1 MSTKAPFEIQPVWLF
16 VRKELER
23 RERDVGFNFIDSQ
36 QAGWDTDGTWNT
48 YKGPMR
54 CWVRVCSNG
63 IGDPKYGIKE
73 GFVMH
78 GVNGFYNDYGFDP
91 ITKAKTQ
98 TILGYTPSGE
108 EHKIDGEYSS
118 TGGSISKHCPP
129 PGILSIDAILKG
141 NIPAS
146 YRNVTIKWK
155 CHSKDHLNYLTPYFM
170 TPGVSTFI
178 EWGWN
183 HFNPSCL
190 LNLTDIGK
198 PSLYQLS
205 TDAPA
210 RKSADPEDPRS
221 LIGSGLLGI
230 YTDPWKQEEQIE
242 KGCGMY
248 DLTCGIITS
257 FDYTLLADGS
267 YDCTT
272 VVSSNS
278 SIYSGAVTKSTALA
292 STEKA
297 DGKGNKNPAPVKDLK
312 TYINQDFKNLSSAIF
327 NKLDTNESLFGIPG
341 WPGPETRIFVPR
353 NMGGG
358 KDPRDRISSSTSYSF
373 DNSATAH
380 FWISM
385 GLFVDLINKFTRL
398 ESDRTGATFNQIDI
412 KSSWIGGH
420 KNLIT
425 TNAKVLLI
433 PNSQA
438 PNISPDAEVRGKSSN
453 YSYPPEDYPPED
465 MKGTPPKPKSEAD
478 KTLESVMN
486 GNVRQDLNEIV
497 NFFRHYTDQKTE
509 EETDFPSGKYEY
521 YLGKL
526 ENLYIHKDVVI
537 DAVNKSETVTDILNF
552 VLSKMSEC
560 VKGMWKFNVIQYGG
574 SNSLLTIIDS
584 DAINVQRIKELSSDQ
599 APYLYSFKNRAVK
612 NTIQSLNFSVKL
624 SDKVALTVV
633 QGGKNDNK
641 VTVPI
646 KNAFG
651 FNPTDRLYKKTQEDV
666 YLTPKDQ
673 EIIAQNKQNIKLERK
688 REDDKKSELLK
699 KENDNKADA
708 FIYGEVYDDNTSY
721 IRKLALTQM
730 DLFTLLV
737 NDKDPKNAS
746 VNSVLQ
752 PGIKAEITLLGIAG
766 FKTQQIFA
774 IDNLPTPY
782 DKDILFQ
789 VLDVKHTIQGGNWTT
804 TITAGLRPIKDL
816 NSAPPTA

>member
-1 MSTKAPFEIQPVWLF
+1 MSIKAPFEIQPISLF

-63 IGDPKYGIKE
+63 IGDPKYGVKE
-73 GFVMH
+73 GFIMH

-98 TILGYTPSGE
+98 TVLGYTPSGE
-108 EHKIDGEYSS
+108 EHKIVGEYSS
-118 TGGSISKHCPP
+118 TGGSISKHSPP
-129 PGILSIDAILKG
+129 PGIVSIDVTLKG

-146 YRNVTIKWK
+146 YRTVTIKWK

-190 LNLTDIGK
+190 LNLTDIGT

-221 LIGSGLLGI
+221 LIGSGLLGM
-230 YTDPWKQEEQIE
+230 YTDCWKQEEQIE
-242 KGCGMY
+242 KGNGMY
-248 DLTCGIITS
+248 ELTCGIITS
-257 FDYTLLADGS
+257 FEYSLQSDGS

-272 VVSSNS
+272 VVQSNAS
-278 SIYSGAVTKSTALA
+278 LYTGAVTKSTALA
-292 STEKA
+292 SASKA
-297 DGKGNKNPAPVKDLK
+297 DDKGNKKPEPVQDLK
-312 TYINQDFKNLSSAIF
+312 TYINSQFKNLPRAILDG
-327 NKLDTNESLFGIPG
+327 LDTKNRLFEIDG
-341 WPGPETRIFVPR
+341 WPEPETRIFIPR
-353 NMGGG
+353 NVGGG
-358 KDPRDRISSSTSYSF
+358 KDPRDKISSSTSYSF
-373 DNSATAH
+373 DNSATDH

-398 ESDRTGATFNQIDI
+398 ESVRTGATFNQIDI

-420 KNLIT
+420 KNLIS

-438 PNISPDAEVRGKSSN
+438 PNISPDVEVRGKSSN
-453 YSYPPEDYPPED
+453 YSYPPDEE
-465 MKGTPPKPKSEAD
+465 KSTPPKPTSEAD

-497 NFFRHYTDQKTE
+497 NFFRHYSGQKTKA
-509 EETDFPSGKYEY
+509 ETEFPSNKYEY

-552 VLSKMSEC
+552 VLSKVSEC
-560 VKGMWKFNVIQYGG
+560 VKGFWKFNVIQYGG

-584 DAINVQRIKELSSDQ
+584 DAINVQRLQELSSDQ

-612 NTIQSLNFSVKL
+612 NTLQSFNFTVKL
-624 SDKVALTVV
+624 SDKVAQTVL
-633 QGGKNDNK
+633 QNYKSDDK

-651 FNPTDRLYKKTQEDV
+651 FNPTDRLYAKTMGDS
-666 YLTPKDQ
+666 YLTPFDKETITKNQ
-673 EIIAQNKQNIKLERK
+673 QNPEDRK
-688 REDDKKSELLK
+688 REDGKKSELLK
-699 KENDNKADA
+699 KEKDNKTEA
-708 FIYGEVYDDNTSY
+708 FIYGEVYADNTSY
-721 IRKLALTQM
+721 IRKLALTQL

-804 TITAGLRPIKDL
+804 TVTAGLRPIKSL
-816 NSAPPTA
+816 NTAPPTV

>member
-1 MSTKAPFEIQPVWLF
+1 MSTIAPFAIQPIGLF

-63 IGDPKYGIKE
+63 IGDPKYGVKE
-73 GFVMH
+73 GFIMH

-98 TILGYTPSGE
+98 TVLGYTPSGE
-108 EHKIDGEYSS
+108 EHKIVGEYSD
-118 TGGSISKHCPP
+118 TGGSISKHSPP
-129 PGILSIDAILKG
+129 PGIVSMDVALKG
-141 NIPAS
+141 NPPAS
-146 YRNVTIKWK
+146 YRTVTIKWK

-190 LNLTDIGK
+190 LNLTDIGT

-210 RKSADPEDPRS
+210 RKTANPEDPRS
-221 LIGSGLLGI
+221 LEGSGLLGM
-230 YTDPWKQEEQIE
+230 YTDCWKQEEQIE
-242 KGCGMY
+242 KGNGMY
-248 DLTCGIITS
+248 ELTCGIITS
-257 FDYTLLADGS
+257 FEYSLQSDGS

-272 VVSSNS
+272 VVSSNA
-278 SIYSGAVTKSTALA
+278 SIYSGTVTKSTALA
-292 STEKA
+292 STSKA
-297 DGKGNKNPAPVKDLK
+297 DDKGNKKPESVQDLK
-312 TYINQDFKNLSSAIF
+312 TYINSQFKNLPRAILDG
-327 NKLDTNESLFGIPG
+327 LDTKNRLFEIEG
-341 WPGPETRIFVPR
+341 WPEPETRIFIPR
-353 NMGGG
+353 NVGGG
-358 KDPRDRISSSTSYSF
+358 KDPRDKISSSTSYSF
-373 DNSATAH
+373 DNSATDH

-398 ESDRTGATFNQIDI
+398 ESVRTGATFNQIDI

-420 KNLIT
+420 KNLIS

-453 YSYPPEDYPPED
+453 YSYPPDD
-465 MKGTPPKPKSEAD
+465 DKGVPPKPKSEAD

-497 NFFRHYTDQKTE
+497 NFFRHYSGQKTKA
-509 EETDFPSGKYEY
+509 ETDFPSNKYEY

-552 VLSKMSEC
+552 VLSKVSEC
-560 VKGMWKFNVIQYGG
+560 VKGFWKFNVIQYGS
-574 SNSLLTIIDS
+574 SNSLLTIIDT
-584 DAINVQRIKELSSDQ
+584 DAFNVQRLQELSSAQ

-624 SDKVALTVV
+624 SDKVTQTVL

-651 FNPTDRLYKKTQEDV
+651 FNPTDRLYVRTMGDS
-666 YLTPKDQ
+666 YLTPHDQ
-673 EIIAQNKQNIKLERK
+673 ETIAKHQQNIEGERN
-688 REDDKKSELLK
+688 REDGKKSELLK
-699 KENDNKADA
+699 KEKDNKAEA
-708 FIYGEVYDDNTSY
+708 FIYGEVYADNTSY
-721 IRKLALTQM
+721 IRKLALTQL
-730 DLFTLLV
+730 DLFTLLI

-752 PGIKAEITLLGIAG
+752 PNIKAEITLLGIAG
-766 FKTQQIFA
+766 FKTFQIFA

-782 DKDILFQ
+782 DKDILFM
-789 VLDVKHTIQGGNWTT
+789 VTDVKHTIQGGNWTT
-804 TITAGLRPIKDL
+804 TVTAGLRPIKSL
-816 NSAPPTA
+816 NVAPPTV

>member
-1 MSTKAPFEIQPVWLF
+1 MSIKAPFEIQPISLF

-36 QAGWDTDGTWNT
+36 QAGWDTEGTWNT

-63 IGDPKYGIKE
+63 IGDPKYGSKE

-98 TILGYTPSGE
+98 TVLGYTPSGE
-108 EHKIDGEYSS
+108 EHKIVGEYSD
-118 TGGSISKHCPP
+118 TGSSISKHSPP
-129 PGILSIDAILKG
+129 PGIMSIDVALKG

-146 YRNVTIKWK
+146 YRTVTIKWK

-190 LNLTDIGK
+190 LNLTDIGS
-198 PSLYQLS
+198 PSLYNLS

-210 RKSADPEDPRS
+210 KSSANPEDPRS
-221 LIGSGLLGI
+221 LEGSGLLGI
-230 YTDPWKQEEQIE
+230 YTDPWKQEEKIE
-242 KGCGMY
+242 TGRGLY
-248 DLTCGIITS
+248 ELTCGIITS
-257 FDYTLLADGS
+257 FEYSLQADGS

-272 VVSSNS
+272 VVSSNAA
-278 SIYSGAVTKSTALA
+278 IYSGTVTKSTALA
-292 STEKA
+292 STSKA
-297 DGKGNKNPAPVKDLK
+297 DDKGNKSPAPVQDLK
-312 TYINQDFKNLSSAIF
+312 TYINSQFKNLPRAILDG
-327 NKLDTNESLFGIPG
+327 LDTKNRLFEIDG
-341 WPGPETRIFVPR
+341 WPEPETRIFIPR
-353 NMGGG
+353 NVGGG
-358 KDPRDRISSSTSYSF
+358 KDPRDKISSSTSYSF
-373 DNSATAH
+373 DNSATDH

-398 ESDRTGATFNQIDI
+398 ESGRTGATFNQIDI

-420 KNLIT
+420 KNMIS

-453 YSYPPEDYPPED
+453 YSYPPDDE
-465 MKGTPPKPKSEAD
+465 KGVPPKPKSEAD

-497 NFFRHYTDQKTE
+497 NFFRHYSGQKTKA
-509 EETDFPSGKYEY
+509 ETEFPSNKYEY

-552 VLSKMSEC
+552 VLSKVSEC

-584 DAINVQRIKELSSDQ
+584 DAINVQRLQELSSDQ

-612 NTIQSLNFSVKL
+612 NTLQSFNFTVKL
-624 SDKVALTVV
+624 SDKVAQTVL
-633 QGGKNDNK
+633 QNYKSDDK

-651 FNPTDRLYKKTQEDV
+651 FNPTDRLYRKTQEDS
-666 YLTPKDQ
+666 YLTPKDR
-673 EIIAQNKQNIKLERK
+673 EIIVQNQQNIELERK
-688 REDDKKSELLK
+688 REDGKKSELLN
-699 KENDNKADA
+699 KEKDNKTDA
-708 FIYGEVYDDNTSY
+708 FIYGEVYADNTSY
-721 IRKLALTQM
+721 IRKLALTQL

-766 FKTQQIFA
+766 FKTFQIFA

-804 TITAGLRPIKDL
+804 TVTAGLRPIKSL
-816 NSAPPTA
+816 NTAPPTV